1 MAVGVAR
8 EVIFWLATSTAAVG
22 AAIWSRRLVRTA
34 VLKSEIVDAACV
46 PVWLA
51 RAYGSETILAA
62 VIVPSAISAATIVP
76 STRSAEVIVPPR
88 SNLVLAIA
96 ALVLMSALTI
106 VSLAIIV
113 LVTVPVSA

>member
-1 MAVGVAR
+1 V
-8 EVIFWLATSTAAVG
+8 FTDTAAVG

-34 VLKSEIVDAACV
+34 VLKSETVDAVCV

-51 RAYGSETILAA
+51 RASGSVANLL
-62 VIVPSAISAATIVP
+62 SAIAADALMSALTIVP

-96 ALVLMSALTI
+96 AVADTSAFRI
-106 VSLAIIV
+106 VPSRIFAEL
-113 LVTVPVSA
+113 LHHLLGLLRQ